1 MFSDLRKK
9 FVFLTMSILIVVV
22 LFLFAVSNRY
32 NQYWDEYDAY
42 RIVKLVAKND
52 YLGIPGDEPIA
63 LVTIDNQKM
72 VKIQSNNTDLTND
85 VIEKSSLKLLEQGKK
100 SRKWKSF
107 IYSIKEYK
115 DKTYTIAIMDLASY
129 EVPYAMRFLI
139 LVFTIF
145 GFCLLAAVSLY
156 LSRFIVGPVETEMT
170 REKQF
175 VSDASHELKTPIAA
189 IRANVQVL
197 EQQIPG
203 NRYLDHV
210 VSETKRMEFLIED
223 LLNLSRLDEKRSKV
237 NFKKL
242 NLSVLCQEVLLT
254 YESLAYEEEKCLN
267 DTIEDDVWIVGE
279 ESQIK
284 QILIILLDN
293 AIRHSLS
300 KSAIQFSLKQARRK
314 AILTISNP
322 SAIYSKE
329 VMDNLF
335 ERFYQAKD
343 DHADSLSFG
352 LGLSIAKAI
361 VERHKGRIRAYQEKD
376 QLRLEVQL
384 PIDGFWTNTMIN

>member
-1 MFSDLRKK
+1 M
-9 FVFLTMSILIVVV
+9 
-22 LFLFAVSNRY
+22 
-32 NQYWDEYDAY
+32 
-42 RIVKLVAKND
+42 
-52 YLGIPGDEPIA
+52 
-63 LVTIDNQKM
+63 
-72 VKIQSNNTDLTND
+72 
-85 VIEKSSLKLLEQGKK
+85 
-100 SRKWKSF
+100 
-107 IYSIKEYK
+107 
-115 DKTYTIAIMDLASY
+115 
-129 EVPYAMRFLI
+129 
-139 LVFTIF
+139 
-145 GFCLLAAVSLY
+145 
-156 LSRFIVGPVETEMT
+156 
-170 REKQF
+170 
-175 VSDASHELKTPIAA
+175 
-189 IRANVQVL
+189 
-197 EQQIPG
+197 
-203 NRYLDHV
+203 
-210 VSETKRMEFLIED
+210 
-223 LLNLSRLDEKRSKV
+223 SRLDEKRSKV

-300 KSAIQFSLKQARRK
+300 KSEIQFSLKQARRK